1 MADYTQQGLYQ
12 EGNSLFDDIF
22 AFGDLEVQNINVVG
36 IITAKTFSGVDAT
49 SLKDDGGT
57 VKIQATTTGATHS
70 GRAVFNEVELQ
81 GKVYDSDG
89 DFGTSGQVLSSDGTD
104 IEWVNAGSLTAG
116 AAAEVGVT
124 AVTTNSTH
132 FITFVDS
139 SSGNENIRVD
149 TDLTYNPST
158 NTLGGTN
165 ISSLYITGNLRLGG
179 QLKDGDNAF
188 GSSGQVLSS
197 DGTDTRWVNAGSL
210 TAGAAAEVGIT
221 AVSDNA
227 SHFMAF
233 LDSSSGNDNIK
244 VDTNLT
250 YNPSTNL
257 LSIGGI
263 SFSGTISGGTSV
275 SATNL
280 SGNLTGAIQTAAQTN
295 ITSVGTLT
303 GLIVD
308 GNVILDS
315 TSNYL
320 HIKGALYDKDG
331 QSGSADQVLVS
342 TGTQVDWK
350 DTTSLTASN
359 SQKITI
365 TESDTNTAFPIT
377 FSAAPGQSGGN
388 TLLSDNQ
395 FTYNASS
402 NTVTAGT
409 FSGSGASLTS
419 LNASN
424 LQSGTVADARIP
436 NLNASKIT
444 AGTFADARI
453 PNLNA
458 SKITAGTLA
467 DARLSNSS
475 LFVTGMIMMY
485 TGSTAPSGWAI
496 CNGSNGTPDL
506 RDRFIV
512 GAGSAYSVN
521 NTGGANSV
529 TLTESQ
535 IPSHNHTFSGST
547 SHSHTINN
555 HTHSFSGSGSNTHS
569 HNITTTGG
577 DDHNDSVRRTQSGRN
592 DTNFGLHTMSTND
605 ATISI
610 SISGNTGNPSDRG
623 TNSQTI
629 SISGNTG
636 NKGGGGSHENRPPY
650 YALMFIMKL

>member
-1 MADYTQQGLYQ
+1 MADYKEQGVYQ

-124 AVTTNSTH
+124 AVNTNASH

-303 GLIVD
+303 GLTVD

-444 AGTFADARI
+444 AGTFDVARI
-453 PNLNA
+453 PDLSGAKITSGTVAAARIDNLNA

-496 CNGSNGTPDL
+496 CNGQNGTPDL
-506 RDRFIV
+506 RNRFIV
-512 GAGSAYSVN
+512 GAGNSYNVGV
-521 NTGGANSV
+521 TGGFDSV
-529 TLTESQ
+529 SLSESQ
-535 IPSHNHTFSGST
+535 IPS
-547 SHSHTINN
+547 
-555 HTHSFSGSGSNTHS
+555 HTHSFSGSSS
-569 HNITTTGG
+569 HLSLI
-577 DDHNDSVRRTQSGRN
+577 H
-592 DTNFGLHTMSTND
+592 
-605 ATISI
+605 I
-610 SISGNTGNPSDRG
+610 
-623 TNSQTI
+623 
-629 SISGNTG
+629 
-636 NKGGGGSHENRPPY
+636 
-650 YALMFIMKL
+650 